1 MHIIAVANQKGGVGK
16 TTTSLSLA
24 ASLALGG
31 SRVLLVDMD
40 PQGNLTMGAGFEPPP
55 GGATLYELLTGSAE
69 LEESAYDPGHDGLET
84 LRIIPAGPRLARAEG
99 ELLGQVGFDEI
110 LKHALRAVDSDWD
123 YAVLDCP
130 PSLGALTIN
139 AVGAADMVLAPVQC
153 EFFSARGV
161 VKLFEVVQLVRQ
173 RRNPNLRFR
182 LVPTLFD
189 KRNNIC
195 RAVLAEL
202 KKEFGGEVS
211 TVTVGIDTRMRE
223 AQARGRPICID
234 SPRSRSAVAYRAL
247 AEELRGI
254 LGGQEG
260 GRHVQAA

>member
-16 TTTSLSLA
+16 TTTSMSVASSLA
-24 ASLALGG
+24 KGG

-40 PQGNLTMGAGFEPPP
+40 PQGNLTMGIGIEPEP
-55 GGATLYELLTGSAE
+55 GRTLYELLTSV
-69 LEESAYDPGHDGLET
+69 SDPSDMTHATPHTGLET
-84 LRIIPAGPRLARAEG
+84 LRVIPAGPCLARAEG

-110 LKHALRAVDSDWD
+110 LKHKLRAESDVWD
-123 YAVLDCP
+123 FVVIDCP

-139 AVGAADMVLAPVQC
+139 AIGAADLVLAPVQC

-173 RRNPNLRFR
+173 RRNPRLLFS

-202 KKEFGGEVS
+202 RKEFGDEVS
-211 TVTVGIDTRMRE
+211 SVVVSVDTRMRE

-247 AEELRGI
+247 AKELQSVLGASQGGI
-254 LGGQEG
+254 
-260 GRHVQAA
+260 HVQAA